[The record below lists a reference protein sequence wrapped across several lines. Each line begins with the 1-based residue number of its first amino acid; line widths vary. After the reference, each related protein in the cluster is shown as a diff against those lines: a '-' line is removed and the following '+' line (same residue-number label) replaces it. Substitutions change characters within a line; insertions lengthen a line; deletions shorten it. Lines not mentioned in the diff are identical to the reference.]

1 MTIEGTAII
10 RTASK
15 EDPALA
21 SLTGAARTFYEAEQR
36 LFQHYGV
43 APSSRF
49 LEIDRPGMRVRVLEI
64 GEGPP
69 VLMLH
74 GGGGFVSLWAPLLAQ
89 LNGRR
94 LIAVDRPGHGL
105 TDVFDYRGVDQHRH
119 ALDFLTSVMDALE
132 LRRTPVIGN
141 SMGGLW
147 SLWLAIERPELV
159 SGLAL
164 VGWPAYLVGTSAPLP
179 MRLLAIRGIGARM
192 MAAEKPDRDQARKNF
207 ARMGHGD
214 VLDKLPTELFDCF
227 AAGEAMPGYVRA
239 YQSLLNGSMRLRG
252 ARPGQGLDHEQLRQV
267 RQPVLL
273 IVGRKDPFTNPETA
287 RHSSGAFQQAKFVHT
302 DGGHLPWLDDTA
314 VCASELSGFLAALD

>member
-10 RTASK
+10 RPEPK
-15 EDPALA
+15 GNPAFA

-36 LFQHYGV
+36 LFDHYGL
-43 APSSRF
+43 APTSRY
-49 LEIDRPGMRVRVLEI
+49 LEIDRPRMRVRVLEV
-64 GEGPP
+64 GDGPP

-119 ALDFLTSVMDALE
+119 ALDFLTSVMDALG
-132 LRRTPVIGN
+132 LRHTPVIGN

-164 VGWPAYLVGTSAPLP
+164 VGWPAFLVGTSAPLP
-179 MRLLAIRGIGARM
+179 MRLLAISGIGARM
-192 MAAEKPDRDQARKNF
+192 MAAEKPSRDQARNMF

-214 VLDKLPTELFDCF
+214 VLDKLPAELFDCF
-227 AAGEAMPGYVRA
+227 AAGEAMPGYIRA
-239 YQSLLNGSMRLRG
+239 YQSLLNGSLRLRG
-252 ARPGQGLDHEQLRQV
+252 TRPGQGLDHEQLQQV
-267 RQPVLL
+267 HQPVLL
-273 IVGRKDPFTNPETA
+273 IVGRKDPFTSTKTA
-287 RHSSGAFQQAKFVHT
+287 RQSSGAFQHARVVHT
-302 DGGHLPWLDDTA
+302 DGGHLPWLDDA
-314 VCASELSGFLAALD
+314 ELCASELSGFLAALD

>member
-1 MTIEGTAII
+1 MTIEQTAII
-10 RTASK
+10 RTEAK
-15 EDPALA
+15 GDPAFE
-21 SLTGAARTFYEAEQR
+21 SLTGAALTFHEAERR
-36 LFQHYGV
+36 LFEHYGL
-43 APSSRF
+43 APTSRF
-49 LEIDRPGMRVRVLEI
+49 LEIDRPRMRVRVLEV

-74 GGGGFVSLWAPLLAQ
+74 GGGGFVSLWASLLAQ
-89 LNGRR
+89 LTGRR

-105 TDVFDYRGVDQHRH
+105 TDAFDYRGVDQHRH
-119 ALDFLTSVMDALE
+119 ALDFLTAVMDVLG
-132 LRRTPVIGN
+132 LGRTPVIGN

-147 SLWLAIERPELV
+147 SLWLAMERPELV

-192 MAAEKPDRDQARKNF
+192 MAAERPSRDQARKIF

-239 YQSLLNGSMRLRG
+239 YQSLLNGSLRLRG
-252 ARPGQGLDHEQLRQV
+252 VRPGQGLDHEQLRHL
-267 RQPVLL
+267 RRPVLL
-273 IVGRKDPFTNPETA
+273 IVGRKDPFTSPEAA
-287 RHSSGAFQQAKFVHT
+287 RRSPAAFRQAQFVHT
-302 DGGHLPWLDDTA
+302 DGGHLPWLDDPA
-314 VCASELSGFLAALD
+314 LCASELSSFLAALD